1 MSIGSFR
8 VASQRMHNAVMAE
21 FGGSLVDD
29 NVEAEAAGD
38 VTPAPDVSSGTTQ
51 EVIELFQSRPQ
62 STERMPEPSVS
73 LVRM

>member
-1 MSIGSFR
+1 
-8 VASQRMHNAVMAE
+8 MHNAVIAE

-38 VTPAPDVSSGTTQ
+38 VTPAPDVSSGTTG
-51 EVIELFQSRPQ
+51 EVIELDEFQSRPQ

-73 LVRM
+73 LARM